1 MRAATVGLSALLA
14 CSSLVACGSS
24 SSRADRPGV
33 SGRAPER
40 AITVDGVV
48 DEWPLDSVM
57 TADEHYLYMRFL
69 LEGDPV
75 ALQANDETVTIRLDL
90 DGSAGTGRVFDD
102 PAEGAAM
109 GIDLAIHMSPQ
120 DEDGSVTRGSSAVA
134 YLGEMDE
141 DGEDPGTPID
151 LSAVDYHTAPSFAS
165 SWFEARLAR
174 DLAGLGLPVARDG
187 DRAAGMV
194 VVRGPSGAAEGWS
207 APFSAELPALAERPA
222 LADVRIPPKPSRAIR
237 VVCWNVLFASPSE
250 RPRPFARVLRELD
263 PDIILLQEWTEDP
276 IHIRGWFNALMPRPT
291 SWNVRTGEG
300 WGVAVVSHH
309 PVDDFAATELLI
321 PGEDR
326 PVNFVGGLVRTP
338 RGDVA
343 AASVHL
349 KCCGGLDTE
358 EDFRRAAE
366 AQAINTELL
375 QAFADANADLRV
387 VAGDMNLVGSPGP
400 LDTLRAGLGRD
411 GSDLSVARAL
421 HLGDRAAYTWRK
433 VGEVFVPSRLDY
445 TLVDTDEAEIVNAF
459 VLDTSRLTPNAL
471 RANKLQAGD
480 TGVSDHLP
488 LVVDIRP
495 R

>member
-1 MRAATVGLSALLA
+1 M
-14 CSSLVACGSS
+14 
-24 SSRADRPGV
+24 
-33 SGRAPER
+33 
-40 AITVDGVV
+40 
-48 DEWPLDSVM
+48 
-57 TADEHYLYMRFL
+57 
-69 LEGDPV
+69 
-75 ALQANDETVTIRLDL
+75 
-90 DGSAGTGRVFDD
+90 
-102 PAEGAAM
+102 
-109 GIDLAIHMSPQ
+109 
-120 DEDGSVTRGSSAVA
+120 
-134 YLGEMDE
+134 
-141 DGEDPGTPID
+141 
-151 LSAVDYHTAPSFAS
+151 
-165 SWFEARLAR
+165 
-174 DLAGLGLPVARDG
+174 
-187 DRAAGMV
+187 
-194 VVRGPSGAAEGWS
+194 
-207 APFSAELPALAERPA
+207 
-222 LADVRIPPKPSRAIR
+222 
-237 VVCWNVLFASPSE
+237 
-250 RPRPFARVLRELD
+250 
-263 PDIILLQEWTEDP
+263 
-276 IHIRGWFNALMPRPT
+276 
-291 SWNVRTGEG
+291 
-300 WGVAVVSHH
+300 
-309 PVDDFAATELLI
+309 
-321 PGEDR
+321 
-326 PVNFVGGLVRTP
+326 NFVGGLVRTP